1 MDPAGDFCYIMGP
14 LLVHSRPHFEDVKVQ
29 KYDEKAFFDP
39 AVVLHK
45 QEPNSSQTSAHDVTA
60 AAPKSS
66 VETPESGQGTRVWA
80 PKKVSLGTNI
90 RKGHH

>member
-1 MDPAGDFCYIMGP
+1 M
-14 LLVHSRPHFEDVKVQ
+14 RPGGGYHVKVQ
-29 KYDEKAFFDP
+29 KGNEKAFFDA

-80 PKKVSLGTNI
+80 PQKVSLGTNI

>member
-1 MDPAGDFCYIMGP
+1 M
-14 LLVHSRPHFEDVKVQ
+14 RPGGGYHVKVQ
-29 KYDEKAFFDP
+29 KGNEKAFVD
-39 AVVLHK
+39 ADVLLHK

-80 PKKVSLGTNI
+80 P
-90 RKGHH
+90 

>member
-1 MDPAGDFCYIMGP
+1 MILSYKIRNGGAY
-14 LLVHSRPHFEDVKVQ
+14 HVKVQ
-29 KYDEKAFFDP
+29 KCNEKAFFDA

-66 VETPESGQGTRVWA
+66 VETPESGLHR
-80 PKKVSLGTNI
+80 
-90 RKGHH
+90 R